1 MSDDWRLPI
10 DRNERGHARRLIE
23 RLERNELE
31 HDLDASFQDRA
42 VVSRDGAEVSCH
54 AGTCQQAE
62 HSEQLIRPLAA
73 EHCWPLERE
82 RKHRHPSA
90 EDS

>member
-10 DRNERGHARRLIE
+10 DLHERGHARRLIE

-54 AGTCQQAE
+54 AGTC
-62 HSEQLIRPLAA
+62 
-73 EHCWPLERE
+73 
-82 RKHRHPSA
+82 
-90 EDS
+90 